1 MEMMIL
7 HTIKND
13 LSIIEFK
20 QGYIKIQDNNKSIS
34 LSDIKSKLFEITGLK
49 WLIESVSDIEG
60 VNYGLKEKSIINERK
75 ELIKN
80 QDLIQKIL
88 KSFSGIEI
96 DDIKLSNIDNKK

>member
-20 QGYIKIQDNNKSIS
+20 RGYIKIQDNNKNIS
-34 LSDIKSKLFEITGLK
+34 LNDIKSKLFEITGLK
-49 WLIESVSDIEG
+49 WFIETVPDIEG
-60 VNYGLKEKSIINERK
+60 VNYGLKEKSIINKRK

-88 KSFSGIEI
+88 KSFSGVEI